1 MMVSNREG
9 TSLNRVNVKSWEA
22 NPYGKAKLCPYWP
35 AGCAGLLPLPCI
47 DVWHLAQQELKNFP
61 KPKKNVYIY
70 IYSDQFTHFLWVF
83 WGWRWNFQPKTLEL
97 QERHPRNMMDKFSL
111 IGLGCFKIF
120 KGSTLWMRSRGLT
133 LRTAVRMSCQQYHIK
148 KWWFWLFSCWVQ
160 ISGAYLLH
168 PNIISTSTRFIPT
181 KKDLEKRVKKSPARN
196 LKGNKSTT
204 NSITIFFQF
213 DSQPLL
219 TLQPKPLPLGGKLGG
234 KMPSTSPFAQQNW
247 AFSLSAPVAVV
258 KQNGFNP
265 NGFILVSKMYGDMP
279 KVFLEWFF
287 FCAPEIILAKD
298 KSIKTRY
305 FLVV

>member
-70 IYSDQFTHFLWVF
+70 ILGSVHPFLWVF

-133 LRTAVRMSCQQYHIK
+133 LRPLFEWVVNSTTSKNGDFGCSLAGFKYPVPTCYTPTSSPLPLDSSQQKRTWKNESKNHPQEISREQIHHKFHHHFFPIWLSTA
-148 KWWFWLFSCWVQ
+148 
-160 ISGAYLLH
+160 
-168 PNIISTSTRFIPT
+168 PNTPT
-181 KKDLEKRVKKSPARN
+181 KTPSPGWEAWRENAINFPICPTELSILIVGSGCGSEAKR
-196 LKGNKSTT
+196 
-204 NSITIFFQF
+204 
-213 DSQPLL
+213 
-219 TLQPKPLPLGGKLGG
+219 LQPKRFHLGV
-234 KMPSTSPFAQQNW
+234 QNVRRY
-247 AFSLSAPVAVV
+247 AKSLSGVV
-258 KQNGFNP
+258 FFLCTRNHP
-265 NGFILVSKMYGDMP
+265 SKG
-279 KVFLEWFF
+279 
-287 FCAPEIILAKD
+287 
-298 KSIKTRY
+298 
-305 FLVV
+305 